1 MDMMI
6 MSQKQM
12 KNSLL
17 TAHNPS
23 LVWCGMFIQ
32 ELLLLYWPVSALPVW
47 QGQARVE

>member
-23 LVWCGMFIQ
+23 LVWYVMFSQ
-32 ELLLLYWPVSALPVW
+32 ELLLYY
-47 QGQARVE
+47 